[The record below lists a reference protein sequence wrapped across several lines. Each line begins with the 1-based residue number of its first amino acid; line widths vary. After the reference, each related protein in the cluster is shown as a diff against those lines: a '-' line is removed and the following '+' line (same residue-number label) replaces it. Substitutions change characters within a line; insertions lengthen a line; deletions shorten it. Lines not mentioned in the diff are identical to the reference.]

1 MQEQQHQINIYN
13 LFQRL
18 VYLTVVL
25 DCLTLFYM
33 NAEIAFLSQLLTSFA
48 KTGIYF
54 PPVHAKI
61 TTLILIGLVAIGTKA
76 KKNKDLNVIKSIVLP
91 IVIGLFL
98 MILSLFFVGEAQ
110 NPNLPKIVPFFSG
123 YQLMYVFLSFL
134 GALLTQV
141 GADSI
146 SKLMK
151 NKIGKDRWNTE
162 EESFAQNTE
171 LVETDTSINIPYL
184 FKFKQ
189 RMNRGWINLNPFRG
203 TMVIG
208 TPGSGKSFGIIN
220 PAIRQMMQKG
230 FCLCIYDFKFPD
242 LAQIAYFHYLI
253 KKKNDSDYD
262 YNFAVINLDNV
273 EQSKRINPFKRDYIK
288 TLADAQEMAESMV
301 SSLQKGGGSGG
312 GSEQFF
318 TQSAVN
324 FLSSCIYFFATYE
337 NGKFSDLP
345 HILSFIN
352 KSYKEIFDT
361 LYTHEELSSLLSPF
375 KTAYDNK
382 AFDQLEG
389 QIGTLKIFISR
400 LATKESF
407 WVFSGDDLNLK
418 ITDRSEP
425 TIMILASDPST
436 QDINSA
442 LYSAV
447 LNRTLKL
454 INSKNNLP
462 GGIIADEFPTIYIHK
477 IDNIVATARSN
488 KVAVVLGLQ
497 ELPQLRQFY
506 KKDVADTI
514 ASIIG
519 NVISGS
525 ARDKNTLDW
534 LERMFGKIKQ
544 KSYSQSISQQ
554 GTTTSINERMEAM
567 IPAGK
572 IAALKTGEMV
582 GLIAQDKVTQ
592 DGEYKSSAIN
602 GKIDLNMKEIKVE
615 EASYV
620 QIPHCYSFLDSN
632 GNNKKEEI
640 LMTNFRRINK
650 EVDLIV
656 NQFVKE
662 EA

>member
-33 NAEIAFLSQLLTSFA
+33 NAEIAFLSPLLTSFA

-54 PPVHAKI
+54 PSVHAKI

-76 KKNKDLNVIKSIVLP
+76 KKNKDLNVLKSIVLP

-151 NKIGKDRWNTE
+151 IKIGKDRWNTE

>member
-33 NAEIAFLSQLLTSFA
+33 NAKIAFLSPLLTSFA

-61 TTLILIGLVAIGTKA
+61 TTLVLIGLVAIGTKA

-110 NPNLPKIVPFFSG
+110 NPDLPKIVPFFSG
-123 YQLMYVFLSFL
+123 YQLLYVSLSFL
-134 GALLTQV
+134 GALLTQI

-171 LVETDTSINIPYL
+171 LVETETSINIPYL

-220 PAIRQMMQKG
+220 PTIRQMMQKG

-242 LAQIAYFHYLI
+242 LAQIAYFHYLV
-253 KKKNDSDYD
+253 KKRKDSTYD

-418 ITDRSEP
+418 ITDRNEP

-602 GKIDLNMKEIKVE
+602 GKIDLNMKEVKME

-620 QIPHCYSFLDSN
+620 QIPHCYSFLDSD
-632 GNNKKEEI
+632 GNDKKEEI

-656 NQFVKE
+656 NQFIKV